1 VAAGQARNEK
11 VEVGGLYR
19 MHARDDEQVTS
30 YGKKLVGKS
39 PRGRFGCS

>member
-1 VAAGQARNEK
+1 VAAGHARNEK

-19 MHARDDEQVTS
+19 MRAGDDERITI

-39 PRGRFGCS
+39 LRGRFGCR